1 MTKST
6 KLKKIS
12 KDAIIKSTLWKPP
25 DTSFELEQKTNS
37 WFNIDK
43 MNDDMLLYE
52 NRLANSTTIRSR
64 PISIIPTVKQK
75 AILLQWNE
83 IYRRVYN
90 LTVKYLKTN
99 KIQSFQK
106 MRPIIDGQIALDSIL
121 TTDSNKSGIPKHT
134 RDNAIKDCLKAYKTA
149 FSNYRAGNIKYF
161 KIRYKRK
168 SHHLSSIV
176 IEPVAFS
183 KDKKMNGFAIKTL
196 GNMKSSEPLKG
207 IDKECRLCYNSRSNK
222 FILRV
227 PYDKET
233 SEHVVKGNMCSLDP
247 GMRTFQTVYA
257 PQGNCYEICSNKTSG
272 QIYKLIERIEKA
284 HPNANVDKFKDRL
297 REKISNKIKDMHW
310 KTVNYLCKSFETIIV
325 GNMSTQ
331 SIVSKDKMLP
341 KITKKYCMALSHYS
355 FTQRLISKAEE
366 FGCKVVIT
374 DESYTSKTCGGCGE
388 LNNGLGSKKVFTCEN
403 CPYKVDRD
411 INGARNI
418 MIKYLS
424 N

>member
-25 DTSFELEQKTNS
+25 DTGFNLERKTNS
-37 WFNIDK
+37 WFNIDQ
-43 MNDDMLLYE
+43 MNDDNMLLCK
-52 NRLANSTTIRSR
+52 LANTTTIRSK
-64 PISIIPTVKQK
+64 PITIIPTIKQK
-75 AILLQWNE
+75 TILLQWNE

-106 MRPIIDGQIALDSIL
+106 IRPIIDKQIALDSIL
-121 TTDSNKSGIPKHT
+121 TTFSKESGIPKHT
-134 RDNAIKDCLKAYKTA
+134 RDNAIKDCLKAYKTC
-149 FSNYRAGNIKYF
+149 FSNYGNGNIKHF

-183 KDKKMNGFAIKTL
+183 KKLNGFAIKTL
-196 GNMKSSEPLKG
+196 GNMKSSEPLKD
-207 IDKECRLCYNSRSNK
+207 INKECRLCYNSRSDK

-233 SEHVVKGNMCSLDP
+233 SEHIVKGNICSLDP

-257 PQGNCYEICSNKTSG
+257 PQGNCYEICSNKTNG
-272 QIYKLIERIEKA
+272 QIYKLIKRIETA
-284 HPNANVDKFKDRL
+284 HPGANVDKFKSRL
-297 REKISNKIKDMHW
+297 QEKISNKIKDMHW
-310 KTVNYLCKSFETIIV
+310 KTVRYLCKSFETIIV

-331 SIVSKDKMLP
+331 SIVSKDKTLP

-388 LNNGLGSKKVFTCEN
+388 LNDSLGSKKVFTCEN